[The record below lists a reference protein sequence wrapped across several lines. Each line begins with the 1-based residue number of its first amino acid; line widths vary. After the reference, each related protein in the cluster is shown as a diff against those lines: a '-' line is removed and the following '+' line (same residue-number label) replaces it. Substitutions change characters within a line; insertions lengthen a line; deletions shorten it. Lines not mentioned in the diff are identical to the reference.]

1 MHGIKKTWASPP
13 KSLWFNI
20 DEYGS
25 VISTHALII
34 FDALKFNGV
43 KAPDKLL
50 WYFFGKG
57 WHSIL
62 HPTRVFF

>member
-1 MHGIKKTWASPP
+1 MHGIKKTWASPS

-20 DEYGS
+20 DEYGW
-25 VISTHALII
+25 VISTHALMI
-34 FDALKFNGV
+34 FDAPF
-43 KAPDKLL
+43 DKLL
-50 WYFFGKG
+50 WHFFGKG